1 MENKVNNTDNN
12 TAKTAK
18 GNIAKAA
25 SLMVFAILLSRCL
38 GLVREMIIAHQFGQ
52 GGAVSAYTAA
62 FNLPDLLYFF
72 LSSGALSSAFIPVFT
87 QYFQSGKQKEAW
99 QIFSIIGSLMGI
111 VLTLIVVLAEIYCK
125 PLVCAFAVPGFAA
138 KNPDLVPLTVLL
150 TRIILPCQVCFF
162 MGGLMMGTLEARQN
176 FKAAAASPVIYNLGI
191 IFGAI
196 VIGKWTGIT
205 GLATGTLIGAFAGN
219 ICYTFYLLKKEG
231 FEYHFSLNLKHP
243 GVIKVG
249 LLALPVIFGLSLPQ
263 IDVIINKWFASWIS
277 EAAPAALNYANRVMQ
292 LPLGIF
298 AQAAGTAILPTLSAL
313 AAKKAYGDM
322 RSALSY
328 GVRTVM
334 IENIPSTIFMI
345 IMADPI
351 IRVIYMSNKFTSGD
365 VPVTA
370 IALIFYSLGIFA
382 WAGQSI
388 VARGFFA
395 LQDTV
400 TPIIVGTISTVIFI
414 PFNIIFMRI
423 MGHSGLALSTTI
435 AVTIHFFILTFL
447 LKRKMGGINGGEI
460 MKSVSKTLVAALALG
475 VVCFAVRYG
484 CYKTLGS
491 WQIQTGD
498 IKSPNNL
505 ALKIMS
511 ENDDT
516 IKRYLS
522 PATIQGAKNFD
533 RYEKEKANIEA
544 LVINKINDTIK
555 TGKIVKDIAQSKKKC
570 DSIFS
575 VSLKSEQSIPRWLS
589 DLMLGKEKTAMLYD
603 KKGESNI
610 YSTEDIIDISAL
622 ITDIYDG
629 KSDISNAIKNNF
641 TPNEDKAIEMF
652 MANYT
657 QMQELPVN
665 LQKDLNNFINT
676 DRLDANSL
684 ENTKMIC
691 RDYID
696 YRYKEYVTPR
706 PFLRVESKIGSLITV
721 LLGLFVSGLTYFG
734 VLKLLRSEE
743 IDEVVASLLR
753 RKKKKTA

>member
-1 MENKVNNTDNN
+1 MENKNQEITQ
-12 TAKTAK
+12 KTAK
-18 GNIAKAA
+18 NNIAKAA

-249 LLALPVIFGLSLPQ
+249 LLALPVVFGLSLPQ

-277 EAAPAALNYANRVMQ
+277 ESAPAALNYANRVMQ

-313 AAKKAYGDM
+313 AAKKAYTEM
-322 RSALSY
+322 RGALSY
-328 GVRTVM
+328 GIRTVM
-334 IENIPSTIFMI
+334 IENIPSTVFMI
-345 IMADPI
+345 VMADPI
-351 IRVIYMSNKFTSGD
+351 IRTIYMSNKFTSGD

-400 TPIIVGTISTVIFI
+400 TPIIVGTVSTVVFI
-414 PFNIIFMRI
+414 PLNIFFMRL
-423 MGHSGLALSTTI
+423 MGHSGLALSTTV
-435 AVTIHFFILTFL
+435 AVTIHFLILTVL
-447 LKRKMGGINGGEI
+447 LKRKMGGLNGGEI
-460 MKSVSKTLVAALALG
+460 MGSVSKTVIAALVMGIMCL
-475 VVCFAVRYG
+475 AVRFV
-484 CYKTLGS
+484 CSNTLGS

-498 IKSPNNL
+498 IKSPNNM
-505 ALKIMS
+505 ALKIVNEGIS
-511 ENDDT
+511 DPLH
-516 IKRYLS
+516 KYLS
-522 PATIQGAKNFD
+522 PETVADTKNFD
-533 RYEKEKANIEA
+533 RYEKEKASVEKMIIDNINGA
-544 LVINKINDTIK
+544 IK
-555 TGKIVKDIAQSKKKC
+555 TGLISDDMAKSKKAC

-575 VSLKSEQSIPRWLS
+575 VSLKSGQPIPKWLS
-589 DLMLGKEKTAMLYD
+589 DIMLGKEKTAELYENT
-603 KKGESNI
+603 GQANL
-610 YSTEDIIDISAL
+610 YTEKDIIDIA
-622 ITDIYDG
+622 IVINDIREG
-629 KSDISNAIKNNF
+629 KSKVSEAIRSTF
-641 TPNEDKAIEMF
+641 TEEENSRTDRFILVYES
-652 MANYT
+652 
-657 QMQELPVN
+657 MQKLPEN
-665 LQKDLNNFINT
+665 LQRDINRAVNDTKFCPDSSANPKKWNRRFI
-676 DRLDANSL
+676 
-684 ENTKMIC
+684 EKK
-691 RDYID
+691 
-696 YRYKEYVTPR
+696 YKEYVSPR
-706 PFLRVESKIGSLITV
+706 PFMRVEGKMASLITV
-721 LLGLFVSGLTYFG
+721 LIGLFVCGLTYFG
-734 VLKLLRSEE
+734 MLKLMKSEE
-743 IDEVVASLLR
+743 IDEVVVSLTR
-753 RKKKKTA
+753 KFGRKK